1 MSTIYEVN
9 DWKGM
14 MVKMGLGTPGPRAL
28 VAATV
33 VGGVALL
40 AKWPSGSFREDG
52 SMKAFKPLSPE
63 VDATNKHFLLVPL
76 GAAAFAY
83 LFT

>member
-9 DWKGM
+9 DWRGI
-14 MVKMGLGTPGPRAL
+14 MVKMGLGTPTPRAL

-40 AKWPSGSFREDG
+40 AKWPRGCFREDG
-52 SMKAFKPLSPE
+52 SMKAFKPISPE
-63 VDATNKHFLLVPL
+63 VDATNQHFLLVPL
-76 GAAAFAY
+76 GAATLVY